1 MRCRACN
8 VILEDHEAVKKD
20 HNGEYFDMCNPC
32 LSSSFQATLDDNLDI
47 PINISVDLLTIN
59 DF

>member
-20 HNGEYFDMCNPC
+20 HNGEYFDMCSPC

-47 PINISVDLLTIN
+47 PINISVDLLTID